1 MNRVRQAPFTRILG
15 AALGLLIA
23 LSACSGSSQ
32 ASPSLA
38 GSSVSGSSCPTSAPP
53 AMARGDTAT
62 VTMQTSKG
70 AITIKVEGALGPSA
84 AGNFVALARCGF
96 YEGVT
101 FHRLVPGFVIQG
113 GDPKGNGTGGPGYT
127 IDDDPVTTHYGRGV
141 VAMARTPAPHSEG
154 SQFFIVL
161 DDAAQTAL
169 QDKNNYAIFGRV
181 TAGMATVD
189 AIAAMPNSGG
199 QENQALQPVQM
210 TKLTVSTP

>member
-1 MNRVRQAPFTRILG
+1 
-15 AALGLLIA
+15 
-23 LSACSGSSQ
+23 
-32 ASPSLA
+32 
-38 GSSVSGSSCPTSAPP
+38 
-53 AMARGDTAT
+53 MARGDTAT

-113 GDPKGNGTGGPGYT
+113 GDPKGNGIGGPGYT

>member
-1 MNRVRQAPFTRILG
+1 
-15 AALGLLIA
+15 
-23 LSACSGSSQ
+23 
-32 ASPSLA
+32 
-38 GSSVSGSSCPTSAPP
+38 
-53 AMARGDTAT
+53 
-62 VTMQTSKG
+62 
-70 AITIKVEGALGPSA
+70 
-84 AGNFVALARCGF
+84 
-96 YEGVT
+96 
-101 FHRLVPGFVIQG
+101 
-113 GDPKGNGTGGPGYT
+113 
-127 IDDDPVTTHYGRGV
+127 
-141 VAMARTPAPHSEG
+141 MARTPAPHSEG